1 MQPFYILN
9 ALIKYYIL
17 TGQHLTVRNGLR
29 ASQVART
36 KEYKQHHMLHV
47 YMFNPFSLPR
57 PRGTCPQPRGD
68 VTLKLFLFYGILLEK
83 TM

>member
-1 MQPFYILN
+1 MQQFYILN

-17 TGQHLTVRNGLR
+17 AGQHLTVRNGLR

-47 YMFNPFSLPR
+47 YMFNPFSLP
-57 PRGTCPQPRGD
+57 
-68 VTLKLFLFYGILLEK
+68 
-83 TM
+83 

>member
-1 MQPFYILN
+1 MQQFYILN

-17 TGQHLTVRNGLR
+17 AGQHLTVRNGLR

-47 YMFNPFSLPR
+47 SMFNPFSLP
-57 PRGTCPQPRGD
+57 
-68 VTLKLFLFYGILLEK
+68 
-83 TM
+83 